1 MFLLHLEQGSSGQIM
16 HMHMLQAS
24 LRKCVT
30 ILAVMFHAKQ
40 GTVLKRLTTQPRIS
54 TALAKRL
61 TSCQSSYMVVQPSWR
76 KGSGAKQDRQRAH
89 RLCVNT

>member
-61 TSCQSSYMVVQPSWR
+61 TSCQSSYMVATQLENQEQQEQGKTCGMHIGYV
-76 KGSGAKQDRQRAH
+76 
-89 RLCVNT
+89 

>member
-40 GTVLKRLTTQPRIS
+40 GTVLKRLTTQLRIS

-76 KGSGAKQDRQRAH
+76 TRNNRNKARHAA
-89 RLCVNT
+89 CI